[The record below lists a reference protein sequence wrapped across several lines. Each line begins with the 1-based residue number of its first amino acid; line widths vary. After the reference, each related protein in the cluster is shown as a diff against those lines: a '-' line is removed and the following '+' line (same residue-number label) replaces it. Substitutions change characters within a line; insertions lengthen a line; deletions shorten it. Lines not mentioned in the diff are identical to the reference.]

1 MRERYQEGEVYLQ
14 VRQTLVIKFKISGH
28 LSYLSHHETVSMFQR
43 AMVRAG
49 VELCY
54 TEGFNPR
61 PRLSLPLPRSVG
73 VWSDAE
79 LLYALVGGL
88 SAGEGALQEQVAGQ
102 LPFGCE
108 VTCIELEE
116 GKAAYRAEWAEYEFD
131 LGDMAGESEFKSEF
145 ERFCLALEADEGL
158 YVERRKGERGSCRRI
173 DVSDYIETAE
183 LKGAHVLVRCS
194 ITPSGSVRIDELLGL
209 LGIEREQ
216 LSGPIRRSAVGWLK
230 N

>member
-1 MRERYQEGEVYLQ
+1 M
-14 VRQTLVIKFKISGH
+14 RQTLVVKFKISCN
-28 LSYLSHHETVSMFQR
+28 LSYLSHLETVSMFQR
-43 AMVRAG
+43 ALVRAG

-54 TEGFNPR
+54 TDGFNPR

-79 LLYALVGGL
+79 LLYALVDVVSG
-88 SAGEGALQEQVAGQ
+88 GEGALQEQVAGQ

-108 VTCIELEE
+108 VTGIELEE

-145 ERFCLALEADEGL
+145 ERFCSALESGEGL
-158 YVERRKGERGSCRRI
+158 YVERRKGERGICRRI
-173 DVSDYIETAE
+173 DVGDYIETAE
-183 LKGAHVLVRCS
+183 LKGSHVLVRCS
-194 ITPSGSVRIDELLGL
+194 ITPSGSVRIDELLDL

-216 LSGPIRRSAVGWLK
+216 LSGPVRRSAVEWRK